1 MEKCRGID
9 DVRGSNHAHIIWI
22 CIAICIVICYKTKAD
37 LKQMIAPY
45 SGFHPKVKSS
55 PSFG

>member
-1 MEKCRGID
+1 M
-9 DVRGSNHAHIIWI
+9 RGSNHAHIIWI